1 MTSHKFNSSTLTDIF
16 YLNKKLPVYK
26 FDAPKIQTT
35 YDTNFKKHFNKD
47 FTKKAEFNDNS
58 ENTINNTN
66 LFNKS
71 FFHNSDFKY
80 NTNEISNQLNLPE
93 AEMRDL
99 NPDYKYRYPQMT
111 EKEFALSQW
120 QTERGTPNA
129 LNQLLRSEANNES
142 IEDVKKSDDIY
153 QQGLQEIQTRMRNKR
168 EGLKSLVND
177 YNESSDVDR
186 LFKQDDITTAE
197 QDIKNTK
204 KEIKKY
210 IKQNPIRKYAVANK
224 PRNNAVVIKPAVMK
238 PTAIKPVESSG
249 VEESKSNF
257 NNDKG
262 NEWARQSD
270 EKNKQ
275 AEIQKA
281 KDVRQTFK
289 NVFNTVKNLN
299 DNITEKTNNKKI
311 AREALDD
318 VLNNVD
324 KQIEAKEETPE
335 KSSEKEP
342 DDDTFTVPES
352 LKSTFQTA
360 LSILND
366 SSYKDKPGSYNMFS
380 NKDDRI
386 AFNTLNKALD
396 KIQGKK
402 LGSNDVRTLKTLRE
416 KFHINEKIVYNES
429 PSKQSPSKK
438 TPSKKTPSKK

>member
-16 YLNKKLPVYK
+16 YLNKKLPAYK

-120 QTERGTPNA
+120 QTERGTPNE

-153 QQGLQEIQTRMRNKR
+153 QQGLQEIQTRMKNKR

-204 KEIKKY
+204 KEMKKY
-210 IKQNPIRKYAVANK
+210 IKQNPIRKFAIANK
-224 PRNNAVVIKPAVMK
+224 PAVIRPAVIKPAI
-238 PTAIKPVESSG
+238 IKPAVTKPITSSG
-249 VEESKSNF
+249 VEESKEQVL
-257 NNDKG
+257 NDKAKG
-262 NEWARQSD
+262 LNDKAKEWAKQFD
-270 EKNKQ
+270 ENNKK

-281 KDVRQTFK
+281 KDVHQTFK
-289 NVFNTVKNLN
+289 NTFNMVKNL
-299 DNITEKTNNKKI
+299 DKEITENTNKKRERNEAVKNVLDDMITKVENKEKSNNK
-311 AREALDD
+311 
-318 VLNNVD
+318 
-324 KQIEAKEETPE
+324 
-335 KSSEKEP
+335 
-342 DDDTFTVPES
+342 
-352 LKSTFQTA
+352 
-360 LSILND
+360 
-366 SSYKDKPGSYNMFS
+366 
-380 NKDDRI
+380 
-386 AFNTLNKALD
+386 
-396 KIQGKK
+396 
-402 LGSNDVRTLKTLRE
+402 
-416 KFHINEKIVYNES
+416 
-429 PSKQSPSKK
+429 
-438 TPSKKTPSKK
+438 